1 LAVASPFA
9 SRYGAIT
16 WRVAIPLGLTFLVL
30 IPFAFVLVPQWVV
43 DEGKLE
49 TGAEEVKAEND
60 ARAAALQVL
69 AGLVVATGLGLTA
82 RQIQV
87 NREGQVTERFSRSV
101 EQLGHKSPEVRI
113 GAIYALERIAND
125 SQPDRQTVL
134 EVVTAY
140 IREHAKRR
148 SQTTG
153 EQMTAEYSA
162 RESLRADVAAA
173 LNVIRRWQWGQAEP
187 LDLQKT
193 ELPGAN
199 LVGAKLTGVN
209 LTQANLYGANLA
221 RATLV
226 EAILIAVNLT
236 EANLTGSAEAEV
248 EGYDTV
254 SAEAKPPVDVSAV
267 GPGAN
272 LTGAK
277 LSGARLIGANMTGA
291 NLTAATLYTAD
302 LSGADLTDADL
313 TLTAGALYDDQTRWP
328 DGFDPKAAGAVRVT
342 DHDSPN
348 HSPG

>member
-1 LAVASPFA
+1 VASPFA

-16 WRVAIPLGLTFLVL
+16 WRVAIPLGLTFLAL
-30 IPFAFVLVPQWVV
+30 IPFAFVLVPRWVV

-60 ARAAALQVL
+60 VRTAALQVI

-101 EQLGHKSPEVRI
+101 EQLGHKRSGVRI
-113 GAIYALERIAND
+113 GAIYALEHIAND

-153 EQMTAEYSA
+153 EQATVEHSA
-162 RESLRADVAAA
+162 RESPRADVAAA
-173 LNVIRRWQWGQAEP
+173 LNVLRRWQWGQAEP

-199 LVGAKLTGVN
+199 LVGAKLAGVN
-209 LTQANLYGANLA
+209 LTQANLCNANLA
-221 RATLV
+221 SATLTK
-226 EAILIAVNLT
+226 AILIAVNLT
-236 EANLTGSAEAEV
+236 EANLTGSAAADAV
-248 EGYDTV
+248 DYDML
-254 SAEAKPPVDVSAV
+254 SAEARPPVNMSAV
-267 GPGAN
+267 RPGAN
-272 LTGAK
+272 LTGAN
-277 LSGARLIGANMTGA
+277 LNGARLNRANLTGA
-291 NLTAATLYTAD
+291 NFTGAKLYAAD
-302 LSGADLTDADL
+302 LSGADLTGADL
-313 TLTAGALYDDQTRWP
+313 TLTVGARYDDQTRWP
-328 DGFDPKAAGAVRVT
+328 DGFDPEAAGAVQVT
-342 DHDSPN
+342 DYDP
-348 HSPG
+348 PIAE